1 MFEAMGDR
9 VPRRSARA
17 AARRRLVVSAL
28 ATVVELPD
36 ESTTPLEAAL
46 VAEDPSRSVE
56 ITTDAATTLPL
67 PPAPLRV
74 ILRELLSNAVAAG
87 AGHVHLTAARSSFWS
102 RLRVDDDG
110 VALAAVDRD
119 DAGSGLG
126 LSLCGRVAARFGG
139 ALEVAALPSGGAR
152 ATLTCSEALA

>member
-1 MFEAMGDR
+1 MRRDLAMFEAMGDR

-36 ESTTPLEAAL
+36 ESTTPLGAAL

-74 ILRELLSNAVAAG
+74 ILPELLSNAVA
-87 AGHVHLTAARSSFWS
+87 
-102 RLRVDDDG
+102 
-110 VALAAVDRD
+110 
-119 DAGSGLG
+119 AGSGLG

-139 ALEVAALPSGGAR
+139 GLEVAALRSGGAR